1 MTVVYLDKVF
11 VLNTTI
17 DYLLLLCTA
26 RLSGIPLRRGRL
38 LFCASLG
45 GLYALAVFFP
55 ACAFLSPP
63 LARIAAGAAMA
74 LLAFLPQRKP
84 YRLTLLFI
92 ILSSALAGIV
102 LGIALLAGSAGALSS
117 RLYYADISWPL
128 LLSTT
133 LFLDLLLNFLF
144 HQGARH
150 GGGELMTVTISING
164 HRQQITALHDTGNT
178 LRDPLNGRPVLVSE
192 QSALLDSWPAD
203 IRNILTS
210 TIPAEEKMAKLYNSG
225 VGAVFTLL
233 PFRSVG
239 VSSGL
244 LLATRS
250 DYIKIGKSTH
260 RRALIALS
268 QTPVSDGGAYQALW
282 GGTERRDMV
291 YESSAEALHM
301 DPQEQQAG

>member
-1 MTVVYLDKVF
+1 
-11 VLNTTI
+11 
-17 DYLLLLCTA
+17 
-26 RLSGIPLRRGRL
+26 
-38 LFCASLG
+38 
-45 GLYALAVFFP
+45 
-55 ACAFLSPP
+55 
-63 LARIAAGAAMA
+63 
-74 LLAFLPQRKP
+74 
-84 YRLTLLFI
+84 
-92 ILSSALAGIV
+92 
-102 LGIALLAGSAGALSS
+102 
-117 RLYYADISWPL
+117 
-128 LLSTT
+128 
-133 LFLDLLLNFLF
+133 
-144 HQGARH
+144 
-150 GGGELMTVTISING
+150 MTVTISING

-210 TIPAEEKMAKLYNSG
+210 AIPAEEKMAKLYNSG